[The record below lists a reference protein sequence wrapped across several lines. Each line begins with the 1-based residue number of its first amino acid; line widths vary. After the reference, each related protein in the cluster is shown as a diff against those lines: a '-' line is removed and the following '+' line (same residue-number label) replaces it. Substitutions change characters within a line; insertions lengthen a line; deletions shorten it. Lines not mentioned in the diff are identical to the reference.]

1 MIGHTGIS
9 LMRRWLC
16 MLLSVQLSLVSAP
29 AAFAAAPG
37 EVGLPAASDAI
48 RVTVIGD
55 SLIQETKLG
64 GTVQVEFSNV
74 ALEDLGK
81 LDVRTADGKVAF
93 ALDHLPKIEVTVF
106 VPKELSDAERDHF
119 LMSVETELN
128 SRYKNPVFRVRELL
142 VPTQEMIQEVNQS
155 ERPSPQI
162 SEQEWSQAKA
172 STVSMLSQWRQKSK
186 DFARKLKNSRFSSRA
201 RDLTVGAMIGVGKS
215 IGSISYWVSVTGLNV
230 YGLAQAAMSIGLD
243 TIFHVFPRQ
252 INQWKANH
260 EIPWLKNSSLVQ
272 IYNKSPMI
280 KTLIFNQALHFTV
293 TYGFRMLSHLDDPE
307 KVSSPNSVEFL
318 SLFGGMAAIGTPI
331 GAAGD
336 MGVRTLARK
345 GYISGRTEHYIFNL
359 FGLEMQINGLL
370 FGSGRIE
377 WLPIG
382 LGVEWGGK
390 VVGWMLGKILPA
402 KKNRLVIV
410 HPAIAQARK
419 SDALYLMG
427 MEEVIPAKTLEN
439 AQMADYLRGHY
450 KLNCES
456 YLN

>member
-1 MIGHTGIS
+1 MGKFSFRQWIGIIIS
-9 LMRRWLC
+9 G
-16 MLLSVQLSLVSAP
+16 QLALGP
-29 AAFAAAPG
+29 MPCAFAAGG
-37 EVGLPAASDAI
+37 EPAVENPASQDI

-55 SLIQETKLG
+55 SLLQETKMG
-64 GTVQVEFSNV
+64 GTVQFEFSNV
-74 ALEDLGK
+74 SLEDLAN
-81 LDVRTADGKVAF
+81 LEVRTRDGKVAF

-106 VPKELSDAERDHF
+106 VPKELSDGERTSF
-119 LMSVETELN
+119 LSGVETQLN
-128 SRYKNPVFRVRELL
+128 AKYSNPVYRVKPLL
-142 VPTQEMIQEVNQS
+142 VPTQEMIAEASQA
-155 ERPSPQI
+155 ERPNELVTEDQW
-162 SEQEWSQAKA
+162 QEAKA
-172 STVSMLSQWRQKSK
+172 STVSMLGRWRQNSK
-186 DFARKLKNSRFSSRA
+186 AFALKIKNSRFSARA
-201 RDLTVGAMIGVGKS
+201 RDLSVGAMVGVGKS
-215 IGSISYWVSVTGLNV
+215 IGSVSYWVSVTGLNV

-260 EIPWLKNSSLVQ
+260 EITWLKDSRLVQ

-280 KTLIFNQALHFTV
+280 KTLIFNQALHFAV
-293 TYGFRMLSHLDDPE
+293 TYGFRMFSHLDDPE

-390 VVGWMLGKILPA
+390 VIGWMLGKILPA
-402 KKNRLVIV
+402 KKNRLVII
-410 HPAIAQARK
+410 HPGLAPSQK
-419 SDALYLMG
+419 NDVLYLMG
-427 MEEVIPAKTLEN
+427 MEDVVPTAKVQESNMSDLLN
-439 AQMADYLRGHY
+439 GSH

-456 YLN
+456 YL